1 MEPQNKTKNV
11 IAAKT
16 YSFSLKAIEIYKSLI
31 SEKEYI
37 LSKQFLRSA
46 TSIGAN
52 VEEAIGGQSK
62 RDFIAKLSIS
72 YKEAREVHYWIR
84 LLRDSKI
91 LEEKVAKELILDS
104 EEILKILTAI
114 LKSSKKESSNY

>member
-1 MEPQNKTKNV
+1 MEPQNKTENV

-16 YSFSLKAIEIYKSLI
+16 YSFSLKAIEVYKSLI

-46 TSIGAN
+46 TLIGAS

-62 RDFIAKLSIS
+62 RNFIAKLSIS

-114 LKSSKKESSNY
+114 LKSSKKESSNS

>member
-1 MEPQNKTKNV
+1 METQNKTENV

-16 YSFSLKAIEIYKSLI
+16 YSFSLKAIEVYKSLI
-31 SEKEYI
+31 LEKEYI